1 VSEWEGRFSLIFL
14 GGKTGKVLHTKV
26 RLPFVLAGE
35 IFEKKKSIN
44 HDDASRRDEHEAN
57 YR

>member
-1 VSEWEGRFSLIFL
+1 VSGKIFFYFF
-14 GGKTGKVLHTKV
+14 GGQNGQVLHTKV

-44 HDDASRRDEHEAN
+44 HDDDASRRDEHEAN

>member
-1 VSEWEGRFSLIFL
+1 MSEWEGRFSLIFL
-14 GGKTGKVLHTKV
+14 GGQNGQSAPHKSAP
-26 RLPFVLAGE
+26 PFRAGE